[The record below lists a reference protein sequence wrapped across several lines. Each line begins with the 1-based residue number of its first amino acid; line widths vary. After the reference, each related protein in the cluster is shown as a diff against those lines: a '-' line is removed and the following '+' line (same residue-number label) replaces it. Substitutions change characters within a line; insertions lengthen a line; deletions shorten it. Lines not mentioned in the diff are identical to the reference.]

1 MKPDF
6 KEAFDF
12 PLHRSI
18 GGIVFTKD
26 YHRAFDFMIDL
37 PDEKYD
43 ECVAIINDEKE
54 PEKPHIYTRERG
66 LILIDGKPFM
76 RIRNWGY
83 LTGSGG
89 LHLDINDAYKLQCD
103 FGDYVIERLTLKE

>member
-18 GGIVFTKD
+18 GGMVFTKD

-37 PDEKYD
+37 LDEKYD
-43 ECVAIINDEKE
+43 ECVAIINGEQE
-54 PEKPHIYTRERG
+54 P
-66 LILIDGKPFM
+66 
-76 RIRNWGY
+76 
-83 LTGSGG
+83 
-89 LHLDINDAYKLQCD
+89 
-103 FGDYVIERLTLKE
+103 